1 MQLFLCPRNE
11 EEKGVWLDNYKF
23 LATYK
28 VVDTDMLEFKP
39 KYRPMVFELSGGV
52 SSRDV
57 AYSNPEVLIGE
68 NTTAD
73 SVIAL
78 LCHTW

>member
-1 MQLFLCPRNE
+1 
-11 EEKGVWLDNYKF
+11 
-23 LATYK
+23 
-28 VVDTDMLEFKP
+28 MLEFKP